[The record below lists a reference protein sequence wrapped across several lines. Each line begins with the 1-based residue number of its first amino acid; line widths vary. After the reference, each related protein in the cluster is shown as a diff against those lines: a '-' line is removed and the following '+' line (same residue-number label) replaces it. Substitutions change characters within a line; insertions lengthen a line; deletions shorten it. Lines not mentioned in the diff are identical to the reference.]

1 MYYLDNGVSQ
11 SCKALV
17 PEMCMPFIRTGKC
30 KCTAMLGAALGFIKA
45 CNIFNAEL
53 SKRL

>member
-1 MYYLDNGVSQ
+1 MYYLDDGAGQ

-17 PEMCMPFIRTGKC
+17 LETCVPFIRAGKC

-45 CNIFNAEL
+45 CKIFNAEL
-53 SKRL
+53 SESL

>member
-1 MYYLDNGVSQ
+1 MTEFASPARHWCL
-11 SCKALV
+11 KRV
-17 PEMCMPFIRTGKC
+17 PFVRAGKC

-53 SKRL
+53 SESL